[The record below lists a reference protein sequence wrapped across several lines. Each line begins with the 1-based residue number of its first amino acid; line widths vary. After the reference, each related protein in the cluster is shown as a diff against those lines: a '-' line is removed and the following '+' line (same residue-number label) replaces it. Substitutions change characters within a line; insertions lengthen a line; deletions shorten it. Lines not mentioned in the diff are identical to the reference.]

1 MLLGVSHLWGMA
13 RVSGSDDYT
22 GAEQD
27 KLLVFNQ
34 GPLGCNKKKN
44 SSNWLWL
51 KETLLVYID
60 ERLGINITYK
70 KFKKFRL
77 TVRAQMKC

>member
-34 GPLGCNKKKN
+34 GPLGCNKKKQFK
-44 SSNWLWL
+44 LA
-51 KETLLVYID
+51 LVKRDFISLH
-60 ERLGINITYK
+60 R
-70 KFKKFRL
+70 
-77 TVRAQMKC
+77 

>member
-34 GPLGCNKKKN
+34 GPLGCNKKK
-44 SSNWLWL
+44 
-51 KETLLVYID
+51 
-60 ERLGINITYK
+60 
-70 KFKKFRL
+70 
-77 TVRAQMKC
+77 TVQTGFG